1 MHAKRSNCNIFYIVL
16 LVSAFGKKLA
26 KIEECKRDRERE
38 KESCRE
44 RKRQIEAPRELAL
57 TLSPRILRLP
67 LS

>member
-38 KESCRE
+38 GELPRE
-44 RKRQIEAPRELAL
+44 RQIVAPRELAL